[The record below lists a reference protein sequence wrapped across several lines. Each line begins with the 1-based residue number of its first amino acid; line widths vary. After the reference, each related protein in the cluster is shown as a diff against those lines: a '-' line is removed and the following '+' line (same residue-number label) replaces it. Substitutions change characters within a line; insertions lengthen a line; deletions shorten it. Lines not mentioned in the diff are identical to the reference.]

1 MIARSVVFPDP
12 DGPKMD
18 AKTPSSKER
27 LISFTMVNS
36 PSGLLTFLVTLETS
50 KMVLFIRNLL
60 LWLVILP
67 MMAATANANEPVD
80 KNILILGDSLSAGLG
95 VNYDQTWPSL
105 LQSRINKMGASYRVI
120 NASVSGDT
128 TSGGISRLPRLL
140 KKYSPEIFI
149 LELGGNDGLRGTP
162 ITSIEKNIRMM
173 VELVRGK
180 GSETLIMG
188 VDLPP
193 NYGGKYRSAF
203 NKVFEDVSDDF
214 GLVLIRGSLSQMF
227 LDGMMQADG
236 IHPNVDGHV
245 EIEKVVWESLSNSVD

>member
-1 MIARSVVFPDP
+1 
-12 DGPKMD
+12 
-18 AKTPSSKER
+18 
-27 LISFTMVNS
+27 
-36 PSGLLTFLVTLETS
+36 
-50 KMVLFIRNLL
+50 
-60 LWLVILP
+60 
-67 MMAATANANEPVD
+67 MAATANANEPVD

-95 VNYDQTWPSL
+95 VNYDQAWPSL